1 MIFDGDV
8 VSCLG
13 VSENGVYLK
22 KTLVDLGVHY
32 FQTNP
37 YDVGSQTNPYENC
50 RCLLGDPSQILTL
63 GGKPRFVIDEGL

>member
-50 RCLLGDPSQILTL
+50 RCLLGDRIANSYSW
-63 GGKPRFVIDEGL
+63 G